1 MIDTW
6 LLATVCLFILS
17 FCALLRILPG
27 PTRLDRLIALNAA
40 ITNACAGLLCL
51 TIALGNL
58 LVLYSAI
65 FLAIACFAGTIF
77 SAHQKR
83 GELR

>member
-6 LLATVCLFILS
+6 FFATVCLFILS
-17 FCALLRILPG
+17 FCALLRIIPG

-40 ITNACAGLLCL
+40 ITIACAGLLCL

-65 FLAIACFAGTIF
+65 ILAITCFAGTIF
-77 SAHQKR
+77 SAHQMR

>member
-6 LLATVCLFILS
+6 LFATVCLFILS
-17 FCALLRILPG
+17 FCAVLRIIPG
-27 PTRLDRLIALNAA
+27 PTRFDRLIALNTA
-40 ITNACAGLLCL
+40 ITIACAGLLCL

-65 FLAIACFAGTIF
+65 ILVIACFTGTIY
-77 SAHQKR
+77 SAHQNR
-83 GELR
+83 GETR